1 MAARPKDIRPHVIV
15 VEDEQFQRETLTDFL
30 GENGYRAAGVESG
43 AALRKLVEK
52 DPAALVLLDLRLPG
66 GDDGF
71 ALPRFLRERSRKV
84 GIIMLTASGDTVDQV
99 VGLET
104 GADDYVAKPYDPRA
118 LLARMKA
125 VLRRAGGAAAATPG
139 ERVRVGKC
147 MLDLEARRM
156 TSLSGE
162 EVPLRAGEF
171 ELLRIFAENPN
182 RPLSRDW
189 LLETTSHREMEA
201 FDRAIDIRILR
212 LRRKIE
218 ADAAHPTSIRTVRG
232 AGYMFVPPEERTGI
246 SFASPGTRQLL
257 RRLSREIGR
266 TLCLSAAVVT
276 GRERDEWR
284 AKPCMKMPKNSVPT
298 SSIITARSFR

>member
-1 MAARPKDIRPHVIV
+1 MAPRSKDTRPHVIV
-15 VEDEQFQRETLTDFL
+15 VEDEQFQRESLTDFL
-30 GENGYRAAGVESG
+30 GENGYRASGVESG
-43 AALRKLVEK
+43 AALRKIVEK

-71 ALPRFLRERSRKV
+71 ALARFLRERSRKV

-104 GADDYVAKPYDPRA
+104 GADDYIAKPSEPRA

-125 VLRRAGGAAAATPG
+125 VLRRAGGAEAATPG

-156 TSLSGE
+156 TALSGQ

-171 ELLRIFAENPN
+171 ELLKIFAENPN

-201 FDRAIDIRILR
+201 FERAIDIRILR

-218 ADAAHPTSIRTVRG
+218 ADPAHPTSIRTVRG
-232 AGYMFVPPEERTGI
+232 AGYMFVPPE
-246 SFASPGTRQLL
+246 
-257 RRLSREIGR
+257 
-266 TLCLSAAVVT
+266 
-276 GRERDEWR
+276 D
-284 AKPCMKMPKNSVPT
+284 
-298 SSIITARSFR
+298 

>member
-1 MAARPKDIRPHVIV
+1 MAVRPKDTRPHVIV

-30 GENGYRAAGVESG
+30 DENGYRASGVESG

-52 DPAALVLLDLRLPG
+52 DPPALVLLDLRLPG

-71 ALPRFLRERSRKV
+71 SLARFLRERSRKM

-104 GADDYVAKPYDPRA
+104 GADDYIAKPYEPRA

-125 VLRRAGGAAAATPG
+125 VLRRAGGAHAATPG

-147 MLDLEARRM
+147 LLDLEARRM
-156 TSLSGE
+156 TALTGE

-189 LLETTSHREMEA
+189 LLETTSHRA
-201 FDRAIDIRILR
+201 RDPFDRAIDLRITR
-212 LRRKIE
+212 IRRKIE
-218 ADAAHPTSIRTVRG
+218 PLPEKPTVIRTVRG
-232 AGYMFVPPEERTGI
+232 VGYMFVPP
-246 SFASPGTRQLL
+246 S
-257 RRLSREIGR
+257 
-266 TLCLSAAVVT
+266 
-276 GRERDEWR
+276 D
-284 AKPCMKMPKNSVPT
+284 
-298 SSIITARSFR
+298 